1 MFIAEMDHPDFAKF
15 DLSSLRTGM
24 MAGSPC
30 PIEVMK
36 RAFSLMHL
44 SEVVIGYGMTETS
57 PASFASAT
65 DDPIERR
72 VSTVGRIL
80 PHVEAK
86 VIDAEGRI
94 VPRGAAGE
102 LLTRG
107 YLVMLGYWDDEEK
120 TREAIDPAGWMHT
133 GDLATIDGEG
143 YCNIVG
149 RIKDMVI
156 RGGENVCAPGFACA
170 TARTRLWR
178 ISAPFAKTRS
188 RTTRC
193 RATSNSST
201 ASR

>member
-1 MFIAEMDHPDFAKF
+1 MDHSDYAKF

-24 MAGSPC
+24 IAGSSC

-36 RAFSLMHL
+36 RAYSSMHL
-44 SEVVIGYGMTETS
+44 SEVVIVYGMTETS

-86 VIDAEGRI
+86 IIDAEGRI

-107 YLVMLGYWDDEEK
+107 YLVMLGYRDDEEK
-120 TREAIDPAGWMHT
+120 TREAIGP
-133 GDLATIDGEG
+133 
-143 YCNIVG
+143 G
-149 RIKDMVI
+149 RW
-156 RGGENVCAPGFACA
+156 
-170 TARTRLWR
+170 L
-178 ISAPFAKTRS
+178 
-188 RTTRC
+188 
-193 RATSNSST
+193 
-201 ASR
+201 